1 MIKKL
6 FVLLTKSTAA
16 YIIGQILTG
25 LEAGFLG
32 AYLFLSGHMSFAE
45 AVASSVTMLFPVMI
59 IQTLIAFY
67 VITKIQR
74 RLGDKEKDAQS

>member
-6 FVLLTKSTAA
+6 FVLLSKSTAA
-16 YIIGQILTG
+16 YIIGQVLTG
-25 LEAGFLG
+25 IEAGFLG
-32 AYLFLSGHMSFAE
+32 AYLYVFGYMSFVE

>member
-6 FVLLTKSTAA
+6 FVLLSKSTAA

-25 LEAGFLG
+25 IEAGFLG
-32 AYLFLSGHMSFAE
+32 AYLYVFGYMSFVE

-74 RLGDKEKDAQS
+74 RLGDKKKDAQS

>member
-6 FVLLTKSTAA
+6 FVLLSKSTAA

-25 LEAGFLG
+25 IEAGFLG
-32 AYLFLSGHMSFAE
+32 AYLYVFGYMSFVE

>member
-25 LEAGFLG
+25 IEAGFLG
-32 AYLFLSGHMSFAE
+32 AYLYVFGYMSFVE

>member
-1 MIKKL
+1 M
-6 FVLLTKSTAA
+6 FG
-16 YIIGQILTG
+16 Y
-25 LEAGFLG
+25 
-32 AYLFLSGHMSFAE
+32 MSFIE

-74 RLGDKEKDAQS
+74 SIGVKEKDAQS